1 MKPFARILVPT
12 DFSEPSSRAL
22 SLAIELARSFDARVV
37 LLHVWSM
44 PYTAYS
50 EGLTW
55 PAAQMED
62 AAKKALD
69 DEHARAVKLYPKT
82 DAVLR
87 QGGEWTQILEAI
99 DAHDIDLVVM
109 GTHGRQGLPRLLVGS
124 VAEHVV
130 RMSTV
135 PVMTVGPH
143 DGAGVDAAGAK
154 AEQAT
159 P

>member
-12 DFSEPSSRAL
+12 DFSEPSARAL
-22 SLAIELARSFDARVV
+22 ALAIELARSFDARVV

-55 PAAQMED
+55 PAEPMARAAQ
-62 AAKKALD
+62 KALD
-69 DEHARAVKLYPKT
+69 DEHARAVALYPKT

-87 QGGEWTQILEAI
+87 QGGEWAQILEAI
-99 DAHDIDLVVM
+99 GAHDIDLVVM
-109 GTHGRQGLPRLLVGS
+109 GTHGREGLPRFFVGS

-143 DGAGVDAAGAK
+143 R
-154 AEQAT
+154 